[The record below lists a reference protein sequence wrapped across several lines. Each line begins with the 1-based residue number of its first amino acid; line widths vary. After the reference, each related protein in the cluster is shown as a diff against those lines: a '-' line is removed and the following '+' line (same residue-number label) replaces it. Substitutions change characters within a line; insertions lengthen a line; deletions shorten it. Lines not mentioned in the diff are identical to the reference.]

1 MKIELT
7 KKDAY
12 SLLILSFITILL
24 GIYVFKMSL
33 DALMKEP
40 MQYMYYTE
48 YFQIPSIRISALMLV
63 TMFSGFGMVSAFVI
77 LIKILL
83 AF

>member
-12 SLLILSFITILL
+12 SLLILSFIIILL
-24 GIYVFKMSL
+24 GIYVFKMSIDTL
-33 DALMKEP
+33 AKEP
-40 MQYMYYTE
+40 VQYIHHTE
-48 YFQIPSIRISALMLV
+48 YFQIPSLRSSALMLV
-63 TMFSGFGMVSAFVI
+63 ITFSGLGMISAFVI

-83 AF
+83 NF